1 VKNADWNDIQICLNG
16 DEEAYGQLVRKYE
29 AQVARLMWRFSR
41 NRVVC
46 ERLVQDVF
54 VEAYFSLKSYRGK
67 APFIHW
73 LRKIAT
79 RVGYRFWK
87 EQKQDKVNVPLSDFD
102 AVEAMNGDSIGP
114 SEAASILH
122 SLLARL
128 PGADRMVLTLMYFE
142 DCSTREIAEQIGWT
156 KAMVKMRAYR
166 ARKKIKEIAERE
178 HLLEKLGWIP

>member
-1 VKNADWNDIQICLNG
+1 VKNSDWDDIQACLNG
-16 DEEAYGQLVRKYE
+16 DKEAYGRLVRKYE

-41 NRVVC
+41 NRAVC

-87 EQKQDKVNVPLSDFD
+87 EQQDKVDVPLMDFD
-102 AVEAMNGDSIGP
+102 AVEKVDEESIDP
-114 SEAASILH
+114 SEAAKILH
-122 SLLARL
+122 SLLALL
-128 PGADRMVLTLMYFE
+128 PRADRLVLTLMYFE
-142 DCSTREIAEQIGWT
+142 DCSTREIAERMGWT
-156 KAMVKMRAYR
+156 RAMAKMRAYR
-166 ARKKIKEIAERE
+166 ARKKIKEIAEKER
-178 HLLEKLGWIP
+178 LLEKLGWIH